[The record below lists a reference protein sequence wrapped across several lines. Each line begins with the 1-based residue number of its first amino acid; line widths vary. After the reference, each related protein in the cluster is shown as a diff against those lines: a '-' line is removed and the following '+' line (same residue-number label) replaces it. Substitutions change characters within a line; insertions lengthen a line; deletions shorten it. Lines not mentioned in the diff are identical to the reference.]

1 MTEFQNKL
9 SALHQKLAEQGR
21 RVLLAA
27 LASVDSF
34 FDMDAE
40 KAKLV
45 IQGDIE
51 IDRIDVQIELES
63 IQLLALGPTDDYDIR
78 SVLTLVKVNN
88 ELERIADCAVS
99 IGESVNAS
107 PQSQYP
113 IPQTFR
119 VMANSVI
126 GMIRDANRA
135 LRDRN
140 SELARQVLLFDD
152 TVDRFKREI
161 LKNAQT
167 KIVSGEFDIDFG
179 FGLLTVTKALERIA
193 DHSTNICEQVIYLET
208 GRTVRHD
215 PDGWSEPF
223 EPLSGNEE
231 PSS

>member
-1 MTEFQNKL
+1 MNEFQSKMTSLHEKL
-9 SALHQKLAEQGR
+9 SDQGR
-21 RVLLAA
+21 RVLLAT

-34 FDMDAE
+34 FDSDRD
-40 KAKLV
+40 KARSV
-45 IQGDIE
+45 IKGDIE
-51 IDRIDVQIELES
+51 IDRIDVEIELES
-63 IQLLALGPTDDYDIR
+63 IQLLALGPKDDYQIR

-99 IGESVNAS
+99 IGESVIGS
-107 PQSQYP
+107 PEGTQEV
-113 IPQTFR
+113 PQTFR

-135 LRDRN
+135 LRDGN
-140 SELARQVLLFDD
+140 AELARQVLLFDD

-161 LKNAQT
+161 LMNAQA
-167 KIVSGEFDIDFG
+167 KLVSGEFEINFG
-179 FGLLTVTKALERIA
+179 FMLLTVTKALERIA

-223 EPLSGNEE
+223 EPLSGHEE
-231 PSS
+231 GS

>member
-1 MTEFQNKL
+1 MTEFENKL
-9 SALHQKLAEQGR
+9 SALHQKLADQGR

-34 FDMDAE
+34 FDMDVE
-40 KAKLV
+40 KAELV

-51 IDRIDVQIELES
+51 IDRIDVEIELKS
-63 IQLLALGPTDDYDIR
+63 IQLLALGPTEAYEIR

-99 IGESVNAS
+99 IGESVNSS
-107 PQSQYP
+107 PQNQLP

-140 SELARQVLLFDD
+140 PELARQVLLFDD

-161 LKNAQT
+161 LKDAQT

-223 EPLSGNEE
+223 EPLGESEE
-231 PSS
+231 TSS

>member
-1 MTEFQNKL
+1 MNDSQSKMTSLHEKL
-9 SALHQKLAEQGR
+9 SEQGR
-21 RVLLAA
+21 RVLLAT

-34 FDMDAE
+34 FDADRE
-40 KAKLV
+40 KAQSV

-51 IDRIDVQIELES
+51 IDRIDVEIELES
-63 IQLLALGPTDDYDIR
+63 IQLLALGPKDDYQIR

-99 IGESVNAS
+99 IGESVMSS
-107 PQSQYP
+107 PEGTQEV
-113 IPQTFR
+113 PQTFR

-135 LRDRN
+135 LRDGN
-140 SELARQVLLFDD
+140 AELARQVLLFDD

-161 LKNAQT
+161 LMNAQA
-167 KIVSGEFDIDFG
+167 KLVSGEFEINFG
-179 FGLLTVTKALERIA
+179 FMLLTVTKALERIA

-231 PSS
+231 GS